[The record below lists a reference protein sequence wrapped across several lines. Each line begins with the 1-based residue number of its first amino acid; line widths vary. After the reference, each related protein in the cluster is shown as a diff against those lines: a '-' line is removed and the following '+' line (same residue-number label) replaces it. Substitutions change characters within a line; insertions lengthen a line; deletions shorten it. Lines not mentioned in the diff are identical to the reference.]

1 MGVRLGQRVAANQ
14 GMETPFALVI
24 AHSPLRGRL
33 GRQLAVNFSR
43 LRDRRAKTP
52 ANPVGSG
59 WLEHPTSA
67 MSTLRSNQ
75 LS

>member
-33 GRQLAVNFSR
+33 GRQLAVNFSGSATVAR
-43 LRDRRAKTP
+43 KTCKSCGLWVARTP
-52 ANPVGSG
+52 D
-59 WLEHPTSA
+59 
-67 MSTLRSNQ
+67 
-75 LS
+75 LSDVNAAL

>member
-1 MGVRLGQRVAANQ
+1 MTTQRAHDVLLAGLAN
-14 GMETPFALVI
+14 
-24 AHSPLRGRL
+24 
-33 GRQLAVNFSR
+33 
-43 LRDRRAKTP
+43 RR
-52 ANPVGSG
+52 NGFLVGSG

>member
-1 MGVRLGQRVAANQ
+1 VFL
-14 GMETPFALVI
+14 
-24 AHSPLRGRL
+24 
-33 GRQLAVNFSR
+33 
-43 LRDRRAKTP
+43 
-52 ANPVGSG
+52 VGSG